1 MRSFA
6 PYALAVVAILGGAGV
21 ACAQPAAAPAPTPTG
36 KSCFF
41 VNQFD
46 TWKAP
51 DNKTM
56 YIKTTGKRYYRLDM
70 AGSCPELTG
79 INPHLVTEFRGSSSI
94 CSNLDWDLKVA
105 RSPGSPAVACIVKSM
120 TEMTPDEVKA
130 IPEKFKP

>member
-6 PYALAVVAILGGAGV
+6 PYALAAIAVLGAAGA
-21 ACAQPAAAPAPTPTG
+21 AFAQPAATPAPTG

-56 YIKTTGKRYYRLDM
+56 YIKTTGNRYYRLDM
-70 AGSCPELTG
+70 AGTCSGLTG
-79 INPHLVTEFRGSSSI
+79 ISPHLITTFRGGNTI

-105 RSPGSPAVACIVKSM
+105 SAPGAPAVACIVKTM

-130 IPEKFKP
+130 IPKKFKP